1 MILHINS
8 LIEKTKSE
16 LEKAD
21 EEHCRL
27 RKARMRTS
35 EAFWAL
41 NRLKRRHSGLVD
53 VRQYILDREKDPT
66 ASGLCDTPLLAID
79 GRIREIEEEI
89 EKVKGEFDRMHKGG
103 ELDNQPEGLH
113 RLSLLELRHK
123 ALMEARR
130 YILGRLVS
138 SDSSPAWIQQDS

>member
-1 MILHINS
+1 LHINS
-8 LIEKTKSE
+8 LIKKTKSE

-27 RKARMRTS
+27 LKARERTS

-41 NRLKRRHSGLVD
+41 NRLKRRLSGLVD
-53 VRQYILDREKDPT
+53 VQQYISEPEKDPT

-79 GRIREIEEEI
+79 GRTREIEGEI
-89 EKVKGEFDRMHKGG
+89 EKVKGELDRVHEGG
-103 ELDNQPEGLH
+103 KLDNQPEGLN
-113 RLSLLELRHK
+113 RLSSLELRHK

-130 YILGRLVS
+130 YILGRLTS
-138 SDSSPAWIQQDS
+138 SDSSPVWVQQND